1 VPKQIRFLLLA
12 AMLSICTLLVSAQQ
26 YNVTDLGTFPGGS
39 VSEGYSI
46 SKCGHITGY
55 ARFGN
60 YNAHAIFWTE
70 HGGLRDIGAI
80 PPESNFS
87 VGEAINFKGHI
98 AGYST
103 YNYPPYQFSH
113 AVVWIQGNIHDLG
126 TLPGS
131 DDAQA
136 MALNNLDE
144 VVGFSVPQA
153 FLWTAQKGMQ
163 SLGTLPGG
171 YYSQALGIN
180 DAGQVVGFSNAAD
193 GNWHGFR
200 WTKSQGM
207 RVLRYL
213 PGGKSA
219 SANGINQHGQIA
231 GGSSLAA
238 CGFCSHA
245 VVWNQNGSVQDLGVL
260 PGQGWSTAFAINDF
274 GQVVGWSGFTAF
286 IWSEEDGMQDLS
298 RLIPGDSG
306 WQLTTA
312 NAINDKGQI
321 TGQGTINGEAHGFL
335 LTPTSGPLW
344 GCN

>member
-1 VPKQIRFLLLA
+1 MEFSSVPRLFP
-12 AMLSICTLLVSAQQ
+12 
-26 YNVTDLGTFPGGS
+26 VT
-39 VSEGYSI
+39 
-46 SKCGHITGY
+46 
-55 ARFGN
+55 
-60 YNAHAIFWTE
+60 
-70 HGGLRDIGAI
+70 
-80 PPESNFS
+80 
-87 VGEAINFKGHI
+87 
-98 AGYST
+98 
-103 YNYPPYQFSH
+103 
-113 AVVWIQGNIHDLG
+113 
-126 TLPGS
+126 
-131 DDAQA
+131 
-136 MALNNLDE
+136 NLDE

-286 IWSEEDGMQDLS
+286 IWSEEDGMQDLN